1 MDQLTVFWFRK
12 DLRIHDNI
20 ALYKASSSKNPVAIY
35 IYDPEIIEEE
45 DFSSIHLEL
54 TNDSIEEL
62 SKLFLS
68 QMSLLN
74 VYKAKAVSVLNEINK
89 KYGIKS
95 LVTNHEVGNHK
106 TLMRDRKISEY
117 CKINRINWSQFQ
129 TNGVVKGLKN
139 REGWSSRWDTQMRTE
154 VISAPD
160 LSKFK
165 KLRGDVLIHN
175 SASLGLKTIKYDKNI
190 KGGEN
195 NALSQLYSFLNDRG
209 KFYTKRISSPMA
221 SFNSCS
227 RLSSFISQGNISIR
241 QIVRATSNRQ
251 KQLRENNV
259 KNSWLRSL
267 NSFSSRLRWHC
278 HFVQKLEMQPDL
290 EFTNMVRTFDVI
302 RNNFNSEYF
311 EKWKLGN
318 VGFPMVDACIRSLK
332 KNGWINFRMRAMIVS
347 FASYNLWLDWR
358 KTSKFLS
365 QYFIDYEPG
374 IHYNQFQMQSG
385 VTGINA
391 IRIYNPVKQQEDHDP
406 NGVFVKKWVPELR
419 GVPNE
424 YLRYPHLMSKAMQH
438 KTGCV
443 INKDYPEPIV
453 DLKKTSLQAK
463 KKIYDIKSSVITKV
477 QSQEAFLKHGSRRKR
492 NI

>member
-20 ALYKASSSKNPVAIY
+20 GLYKASSSKNPVAIY

-95 LVTNHEVGNHK
+95 LVTNHEVGNYK

-117 CKINRINWSQFQ
+117 CNINRINWTQFQ

-139 REGWSSRWDTQMRTE
+139 RDSWSSRWNTQMRTE

-175 SASLGLKTIKYDKNI
+175 SASLGLKIIKYDKNI

-251 KQLRENNV
+251 KELRENNV
-259 KNSWLRSL
+259 KNGWLRSL
-267 NSFSSRLRWHC
+267 N
-278 HFVQKLEMQPDL
+278 
-290 EFTNMVRTFDVI
+290 
-302 RNNFNSEYF
+302 
-311 EKWKLGN
+311 
-318 VGFPMVDACIRSLK
+318 
-332 KNGWINFRMRAMIVS
+332 
-347 FASYNLWLDWR
+347 
-358 KTSKFLS
+358 
-365 QYFIDYEPG
+365 
-374 IHYNQFQMQSG
+374 
-385 VTGINA
+385 
-391 IRIYNPVKQQEDHDP
+391 
-406 NGVFVKKWVPELR
+406 
-419 GVPNE
+419 
-424 YLRYPHLMSKAMQH
+424 
-438 KTGCV
+438 
-443 INKDYPEPIV
+443 
-453 DLKKTSLQAK
+453 
-463 KKIYDIKSSVITKV
+463 
-477 QSQEAFLKHGSRRKR
+477 
-492 NI
+492 

>member
-1 MDQLTVFWFRK
+1 
-12 DLRIHDNI
+12 
-20 ALYKASSSKNPVAIY
+20 
-35 IYDPEIIEEE
+35 
-45 DFSSIHLEL
+45 
-54 TNDSIEEL
+54 
-62 SKLFLS
+62 
-68 QMSLLN
+68 
-74 VYKAKAVSVLNEINK
+74 
-89 KYGIKS
+89 
-95 LVTNHEVGNHK
+95 
-106 TLMRDRKISEY
+106 
-117 CKINRINWSQFQ
+117 
-129 TNGVVKGLKN
+129 
-139 REGWSSRWDTQMRTE
+139 MRTE

-251 KQLRENNV
+251 KELRENNV
-259 KNSWLRSL
+259 KNGWLRSL

-332 KNGWINFRMRAMIVS
+332 TDG
-347 FASYNLWLDWR
+347 
-358 KTSKFLS
+358 
-365 QYFIDYEPG
+365 
-374 IHYNQFQMQSG
+374 
-385 VTGINA
+385 
-391 IRIYNPVKQQEDHDP
+391 
-406 NGVFVKKWVPELR
+406 
-419 GVPNE
+419 
-424 YLRYPHLMSKAMQH
+424 
-438 KTGCV
+438 
-443 INKDYPEPIV
+443 
-453 DLKKTSLQAK
+453 
-463 KKIYDIKSSVITKV
+463 
-477 QSQEAFLKHGSRRKR
+477 
-492 NI
+492 